1 MSRRWFQDKWPWLLA
16 IPPAFAV
23 IGGFAILYL
32 ASATSDGLVAED
44 YYRRGITI
52 NESLAPASIRSQAH
66 PPKENP

>member
-23 IGGFAILYL
+23 LGGIAILYL

-44 YYRRGITI
+44 YYQRGITI
-52 NESLAPASIRSQAH
+52 NESLAPASIRQQA
-66 PPKENP
+66 PPRKEGS